1 MSKELSSKQKKILYG
16 ICIALFFLLMVAI
29 CWFAGKP
36 LVKFASEPEKFRSW
50 LDSLGIWGRV
60 VFVGII
66 ILQVFIAF
74 IPGEPF
80 EIGAGYAFGPIEGT
94 LLCLVGALIGSF
106 IVFSFVRRFGVQ
118 AVEVFFSRE
127 KIESV
132 KFLKDAKRRD
142 LLIFIVFFIPGTPK
156 DLLTYFAGLT
166 GIKLSKFLLLST
178 IARLPSVITS
188 AVGGDAIGVKNYVFA
203 IIVFAVTAILSA
215 VGIWIYT
222 RISKKHEDNI

>member
-1 MSKELSSKQKKILYG
+1 MY
-16 ICIALFFLLMVAI
+16 
-29 CWFAGKP
+29 
-36 LVKFASEPEKFRSW
+36 
-50 LDSLGIWGRV
+50 
-60 VFVGII
+60 
-66 ILQVFIAF
+66 
-74 IPGEPF
+74 
-80 EIGAGYAFGPIEGT
+80 
-94 LLCLVGALIGSF
+94 
-106 IVFSFVRRFGVQ
+106 
-118 AVEVFFSRE
+118 
-127 KIESV
+127 
-132 KFLKDAKRRD
+132 KRQ
-142 LLIFIVFFIPGTPK
+142 

>member
-1 MSKELSSKQKKILYG
+1 MSSKQKKILYG

-215 VGIWIYT
+215 VGIWIYI

>member
-142 LLIFIVFFIPGTPK
+142 LLIFLVFFIPGTPK

>member
-1 MSKELSSKQKKILYG
+1 MSSKQKKILYG